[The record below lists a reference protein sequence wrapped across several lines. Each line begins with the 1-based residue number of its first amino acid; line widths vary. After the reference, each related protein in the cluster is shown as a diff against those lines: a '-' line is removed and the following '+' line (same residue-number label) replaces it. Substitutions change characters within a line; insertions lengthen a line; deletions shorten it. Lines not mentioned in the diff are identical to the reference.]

1 MSGDSKKS
9 VSFFRRKLP
18 RETCI
23 SFHSEEGKRLFTKAL
38 LQGNADAFFPLV
50 SYFTTQAEPAFC
62 GLSTL
67 VVILNAL
74 EIDPGRLWKWPWRFW
89 SESHLSC
96 CLPLDIIE
104 KQGVTLLS
112 FLCIARCNG
121 VNCTLYQPQPNYFQ
135 ETKGNKADDKDS
147 IDGNNDK
154 LIVYQENI
162 YREATLIKKEEFRQL
177 IVSKCKANAD
187 GVIPTIITIWFEF
200 FQ

>member
-1 MSGDSKKS
+1 MS
-9 VSFFRRKLP
+9 
-18 RETCI
+18 
-23 SFHSEEGKRLFTKAL
+23 
-38 LQGNADAFFPLV
+38 
-50 SYFTTQAEPAFC
+50 
-62 GLSTL
+62 
-67 VVILNAL
+67 
-74 EIDPGRLWKWPWRFW
+74 
-89 SESHLSC
+89 
-96 CLPLDIIE
+96 
-104 KQGVTLLS
+104 
-112 FLCIARCNG
+112 CIARCNG

-162 YREATLIKKEEFRQL
+162 YREATLITEEEFRQL